1 MKLIMQKVKK
11 IRLSPTT
18 DEELNV
24 GYNLRYSAVYKH
36 YRYTTIRCFRDP

>member
-18 DEELNV
+18 DEELNA
-24 GYNLRYSAVYKH
+24 GCSLWHIAVYKH
-36 YRYTTIRCFRDP
+36 YRYTTTRCFREP